1 VQREGA
7 GLNVNTHRRAE
18 TSEGTM
24 PAPILL
30 TIIGL
35 IKSRRRRLRRT
46 RDRRG
51 AGGSGDAPGGYG
63 RFTGAFYT
71 RRASVCVRQR
81 EIAGLASRRP
91 VKSAVHR

>member
-1 VQREGA
+1 VQREDA
-7 GLNVNTHRRAE
+7 GSNVNTHTRAE

-35 IKSRRRRLRRT
+35 IKSRRRPLRHT

-51 AGGSGDAPGGYG
+51 AGGSGMLVRIRAE
-63 RFTGAFYT
+63 RFIGAFYT
-71 RRASVCVRQR
+71 RRASVC
-81 EIAGLASRRP
+81 
-91 VKSAVHR
+91 